1 MIATLSL
8 IAALLLVGDRDWPNE
23 RFIPVMIAA
32 LVMGLGYT
40 VYSEWV
46 NTVIRQTWTYS
57 DLMPKLPIFGTG
69 LSPLLQWIIV
79 PALGF
84 VAISLIFLKSL
95 PNSRT

>member
-8 IAALLLVGDRDWPNE
+8 IAALLLVGVRGWPNE
-23 RFIPVMIAA
+23 RFASVMIIT

-46 NTVIRQTWTYS
+46 NTVVRQTWAYS

-79 PALGF
+79 PAVSFAALSY
-84 VAISLIFLKSL
+84 VLRR
-95 PNSRT
+95 SRLSN